1 MTSIKGQDE
10 SIKAYFVRICEN
22 RVLLG
27 LIWEDVK
34 ELMNKETGKNFQESA
49 YRKRWASY
57 KEGLED
63 GFRKA
68 IDEDSTLKEHELSLL
83 KIQEEK
89 VKVQTEKLELR
100 TIVRESARI
109 GMFFEYIDKAIS
121 KLSPIKV
128 PKVNRN
134 FSVANEAILSIADAH
149 YGSEFVI
156 KGLMGEEINS
166 YSPEIFEKRMW
177 ELFDY
182 TVDLVLANKITKL
195 FLADLGDS
203 LDGLLHLNQLLS
215 LRYGQTDSIMR
226 YSEFM
231 ANWINALS
239 EYCDIEWSNIK
250 GNHSEN
256 RPFNSNR
263 GDFPNE
269 NGERL
274 VAHIIKIRLA
284 NNKKVIIHETQES
297 PAIYFKCNNYDIL
310 ACHGQYENGIDN
322 IISSYKNFY
331 NVSIDIGLM
340 GHLHRNNSKT
350 VSSNANGN
358 VEIIQCASLVGI
370 NKFAEGKKLSARAG
384 AKMICFK
391 KYGRQITDIVFD

>member
-1 MTSIKGQDE
+1 MACAKQQNE
-10 SIKAYFVRICEN
+10 SIKDYFIRICSEKEM
-22 RVLLG
+22 LHLT
-27 LIWEDVK
+27 WEDVAC
-34 ELMNKETGKNFQESA
+34 LMNKETGKDFKESS
-49 YRKRWASY
+49 YRKKWANY

-63 GFRKA
+63 GFKKA
-68 IDEDSTLKEHELSLL
+68 IDDDVTLKEHELSLL

-89 VKVQTEKLELR
+89 VKIQTEKLELR

-109 GMFFEYIDKAIS
+109 GMFFEYIDKSIL
-121 KLSPIKV
+121 KLPPIIV
-128 PKVNRN
+128 PKISRN
-134 FSVANEAILSIADAH
+134 FSVANEAILTIADAH
-149 YGSEFVI
+149 YGSEFTI

-177 ELFDY
+177 ELFNY
-182 TVDLVLANKITKL
+182 TVDLILANKITKL
-195 FLADLGDS
+195 FLIDLGDS

-231 ANWINALS
+231 ATWINALS
-239 EYCDIEWSNIK
+239 EYCDIEWRNVK

-274 VAHIIKIRLA
+274 IAHIIKIRLS
-284 NNKKVIIHETQES
+284 NNNKVIIHETQES

-322 IISSYKNFY
+322 IISSYRNFY
-331 NVSIDIGLM
+331 NVPVDIGLM
-340 GHLHRNNSKT
+340 GHLHRTNSKT

-370 NKFAEGKKLSARAG
+370 NKFAESKKLSARAG

-391 KYGRQITDIVFD
+391 KYGRQITDIIFD

>member
-195 FLADLGDS
+195 FLVDLGDS

-239 EYCDIEWSNIK
+239 EYCNIEWSNIK

-263 GDFPNE
+263 GDFPN
-269 NGERL
+269 
-274 VAHIIKIRLA
+274 
-284 NNKKVIIHETQES
+284 
-297 PAIYFKCNNYDIL
+297 
-310 ACHGQYENGIDN
+310 ENGIDN

-370 NKFAEGKKLSARAG
+370 NKFAEGKKLSAKAG

-391 KYGRQITDIVFD
+391 KYGRQITDIIFD